1 MKRFKRGAALG
12 YVIAL
17 MLVIAAFTALILTV
31 ATLGVN
37 MAGTHS
43 DYLERKQYLH
53 EIGKL
58 SYDIY
63 VTGDGTEELTI
74 PVDNEYGFTVTVNT
88 AEADNTVTIT
98 VNTASGGTALTII
111 YTQQSDGTAYE
122 LERYVYG
129 AFGSQ

>member
-43 DYLERKQYLH
+43 DYLERKQYLD

-58 SYDIY
+58 SYDILY
-63 VTGDGTEELTI
+63 GDNAEDLISSFDG
-74 PVDNEYGFTVTVNT
+74 NEYGFTINT
-88 AEADNTVTIT
+88 DRDNNTLT

-129 AFGSQ
+129 ALGSQ

>member
-43 DYLERKQYLH
+43 DYLERKQYLD

-74 PVDNEYGFTVTVNT
+74 LEDNEYGFTVNTV
-88 AEADNTVTIT
+88 EADGTVTIT

-129 AFGSQ
+129 ALGSQ

>member
-43 DYLERKQYLH
+43 DYLERKQYLD

-63 VTGDGTEELTI
+63 VTGDGMEELTI
-74 PVDNEYGFTVTVNT
+74 PVDNEYGFTVNT
-88 AEADNTVTIT
+88 AEADGTVTIT

-129 AFGSQ
+129 ALGSQ

>member
-43 DYLERKQYLH
+43 DYLEHKQYLD

-63 VTGDGTEELTI
+63 VTGDGTELTI
-74 PVDNEYGFTVTVNT
+74 PVDNEYGFTINT
-88 AEADNTVTIT
+88 AEADGTVTIT

-129 AFGSQ
+129 ALGSQ

>member
-43 DYLERKQYLH
+43 DYLERKQYLD

-58 SYDIY
+58 SYDILY
-63 VTGDGTEELTI
+63 GDNGEDLI
-74 PVDNEYGFTVTVNT
+74 SSFDGNEYGFTVNADRDNNT
-88 AEADNTVTIT
+88 LT

-129 AFGSQ
+129 ALGSQ

>member
-43 DYLERKQYLH
+43 DYLERKQYLD

-74 PVDNEYGFTVTVNT
+74 PVDNEYGFTVNT
-88 AEADNTVTIT
+88 AEADGTVTIT
-98 VNTASGGTALTII
+98 VHTASGGTALTIL
-111 YTQQSDGTAYE
+111 YTPQSDGPAYE
-122 LERYVYG
+122 PE
-129 AFGSQ
+129 Q